1 MTDTEGNHF
10 LRCQKCHLPL
20 QLDLSLLDLSLSQR
34 NLIVTS
40 IGDQDTTE
48 AILHG
53 ELFPKERLNK
63 LKNVISNGPASRF
76 SSLNTNSE
84 KDQPTIPI
92 AHGNDSL
99 QLDDGK
105 LETDVSSSKSGL
117 QSVINS
123 GKTLSTQISTL
134 SNIFNILSSKSS
146 IDYPICQECCDMLI
160 QKLKKDYNET
170 LEEKELYVQFLERL
184 KRQHSI
190 QNKTDIVNEPN
201 DQTNTRNNESGNVN
215 NITDKIDLEFEDV
228 LKEKNLLLEKLR
240 KLEEEEDNLDREIS
254 ELTERLKKKNLEDD
268 SLMEQ
273 INLQE
278 VSQYEFQ
285 IELQNIQN
293 QYETSLNNLD
303 LLRKTNI
310 YNETFK
316 ISHNGPFGTISGL
329 RLGSLHK
336 IPVPWKEINAAL
348 GQIVLLLT
356 LISKQLSYPLKNY
369 RLEAL
374 GSYSKILKYD
384 KSTKSWTTLE
394 VYYDENFKFTKLF
407 HSATNF
413 DKSLESLL
421 DIVQQLSKYVLN
433 PDGNTI
439 ITANTIQDRNDC
451 DSTTT
456 TATNDND
463 IENMLSNDRR
473 RIQRPQSQIQKSPA
487 RTISSNNTTICDLP
501 YPIFDKKIN
510 SLSVALYGKEPDIKW
525 TTAMKFLLTDLKWLL
540 LLSTKNLDNVSQ

>member
-1 MTDTEGNHF
+1 MISTQEDHS

-48 AILHG
+48 TILHG
-53 ELFPKERLNK
+53 DYFPKERLNK
-63 LKNVISNGPASRF
+63 LKNVISSSRINRL
-76 SSLNTNSE
+76 SSLNNNSE
-84 KDQPTIPI
+84 KDQPTVPVVTR
-92 AHGNDSL
+92 NENS
-99 QLDDGK
+99 QVDDGK
-105 LETDVSSSKSGL
+105 FETDVGSSKSGL
-117 QSVINS
+117 QSTLNS

-146 IDYPICQECCDMLI
+146 IDYPICQDCCDILI

-170 LEEKELYVQFLERL
+170 LEEKELYSQFLERL

-190 QNKTDIVNEPN
+190 QSKDDILTKPN
-201 DQTNTRNNESGNVN
+201 DHKDIKRDNTGSFN
-215 NITDKIDLEFEDV
+215 NITEELDLEYEDV
-228 LKEKNLLLEKLR
+228 LKEKDLLLEKLQQ
-240 KLEEEEDNLDREIS
+240 LEEDEENLDREIS
-254 ELTERLKKKNLEDD
+254 KLTEKLKKKNLEDD
-268 SLMEQ
+268 SLMEE

-316 ISHNGPFGTISGL
+316 ISHKGPFGTINGL
-329 RLGSLHK
+329 RLGSIYK
-336 IPVPWKEINAAL
+336 IPVSWKEINAAL
-348 GQIVLLLT
+348 GQVVLLLR
-356 LISKQLSYPLKNY
+356 LLSDQLNYPLKNY
-369 RLEAL
+369 RLEPL

-384 KSTKSWTTLE
+384 ITIKNWTTLE

-407 HSATNF
+407 HSETNF

-421 DIVQQLSKYVLN
+421 DIVQQLSQYILN
-433 PDGNTI
+433 PVQNSI
-439 ITANTIQDRNDC
+439 FTANNTQDRNN
-451 DSTTT
+451 SESATT
-456 TATNDND
+456 NN
-463 IENMLSNDRR
+463 IENRLSNESKYV
-473 RIQRPQSQIQKSPA
+473 QR
-487 RTISSNNTTICDLP
+487 SSLTKTNVNNTTIDELP
-501 YPIFDKKIN
+501 YPIFDGKIN
-510 SLSVALYGKEPDIKW
+510 SLSVTLYGKEPDIKW
-525 TTAMKFLLTDLKWLL
+525 TTAMKFLLTNLKWLL
-540 LLSTKNLDNVSQ
+540 LLSTKNLDIVSQ